1 MPPNGPPPRP
11 GHIPDHPTSPP
22 PPMKQNGAM
31 RDNIEQLKSALRD
44 ILAEQDQLRQRL
56 ATMREQLAALQ
67 ALSRD
72 LQADAPPY
80 ATPWQQADGWEGKR

>member
-1 MPPNGPPPRP
+1 
-11 GHIPDHPTSPP
+11 
-22 PPMKQNGAM
+22 M
-31 RDNIEQLKSALRD
+31 RDNIEQLKTALRD
-44 ILAEQDQLRQRL
+44 AILEAAGLREQL
-56 ATMREQLAALQ
+56 AAMQQQLAALQ